1 MNWNNRNSLT
11 MIFIILLSLSLCNV
25 ISKPI
30 IFDQNYNNNNDAKLL
45 VSVYGLGICA
55 VNIDENQEIDQD
67 LTLIYNSSSDIQ
79 SIEYNNNEKSIV
91 WLEND
96 VIKKAHFDLKYD
108 TQIQNQKI
116 TVIIDK
122 GVTAFVLDWTHN
134 LLYYYV
140 SEDKEIKVIDMSDP
154 NKHKVIISPTKEI
167 VGDIKVDPIRA
178 KIVWSQWDTEGNK
191 AQIMTA
197 NQDGTN
203 QTDIAAMAQF
213 KNVISL
219 GIDYLKGKIY
229 FIDKNLFILGSIDY
243 RGNHKII
250 IESQRDLFKFSRS
263 IDVFGSNIYWNFFK
277 SVYSIPTYGNQNHL
291 RKVLIDQQYID
302 AVKVIDSS
310 KQRFA
315 PNRCLNNICSY
326 LCLPS
331 GHNHYSCVCPQ
342 NMTTKS
348 LCEESV
354 SSCLNIKYSLFYK
367 LF

>member
-1 MNWNNRNSLT
+1 
-11 MIFIILLSLSLCNV
+11 LSLCNA
-25 ISKPI
+25 ISKPL
-30 IFDQNYNNNNDAKLL
+30 IFDQNYSNNNNDAKLL

-55 VNIDENQEIDQD
+55 VNIDDNQEIDQD

-122 GVTAFVLDWTHN
+122 GVTAFGLDWTHN
-134 LLYYYV
+134 LLYYHV
-140 SEDKEIKVIDMSDP
+140 NEDKDIKVIDMSDP

-178 KIVWSQWDTEGNK
+178 KIVWSQWDIEGNM

-213 KNVISL
+213 KNIISL
-219 GIDYLKGKIY
+219 AIDYLKGKIY
-229 FIDKNLFILGSIDY
+229 FIDKKLFILGSIDY
-243 RGNHKII
+243 RGNYKIT

-263 IDVFGSNIYWNFFK
+263 IDVFGSNIYWNFLN
-277 SVYSIPTYGNQNHL
+277 SVYLIPTYGNQNYL
-291 RKVLIDQQYID
+291 RKVLIDQQFID

-315 PNRCLNNICSY
+315 PNHCLNNICSY

-342 NMTTKS
+342 KSNMTTKS

-354 SSCLNIKYSLFYK
+354 SSYLKIRYSLL
-367 LF
+367 LFNFFSFFRLMKARI